1 MAVRLSNYITEKF
14 LTLPQYSSASWALQR
29 EQRNDKK
36 ISEITH
42 NRTVCTIDIARQG
55 NCLMTHVFSGH
66 TPHVIQEKY
75 LCQCFYFRRFRSQP
89 FSGFFRA
96 MREISKTPA
105 REWGEKRRRALRC
118 WEKWTLPCPC
128 SFKIKLL
135 KELATTNTPPSS
147 RKKKNKQ
154 CWSPTAS
161 FLIPT
166 KQLWPGWGEG
176 RGHSGTKSTG

>member
-1 MAVRLSNYITEKF
+1 MANACWLWPLRADCRLVDGGSTVWLHNREVSY
-14 LTLPQYSSASWALQR
+14 LTTILQR
-29 EQRNDKK
+29 KLSTAKRIKK
-36 ISEITH
+36 WQENFRITH

-75 LCQCFYFRRFRSQP
+75 LCQFFYFRRSRSQP
-89 FSGFFRA
+89 FSVFFRA

-105 REWGEKRRRALRC
+105 REWGEKRRGALKC

-135 KELATTNTPPSS
+135 KELATTN
-147 RKKKNKQ
+147 
-154 CWSPTAS
+154 
-161 FLIPT
+161 
-166 KQLWPGWGEG
+166 
-176 RGHSGTKSTG
+176 